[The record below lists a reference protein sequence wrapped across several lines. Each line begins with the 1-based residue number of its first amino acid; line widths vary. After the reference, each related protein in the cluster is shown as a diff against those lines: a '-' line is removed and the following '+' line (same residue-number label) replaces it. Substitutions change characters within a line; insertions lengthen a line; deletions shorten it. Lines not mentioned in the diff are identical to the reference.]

1 MKIVMLFFI
10 LISQIS
16 YGSEEQL
23 IPFETD
29 YCTGYAEGTRE
40 LPNLWKHCCVEHD
53 LYFWAGGSQA
63 DRNQTDSRL
72 KSCIEKTGATFQA
85 NLMYLGVRIG
95 GMSPIKFKGKQWG
108 NAWGDHRAHYQK
120 LRLEEIYQIFHEL
133 ELSTIELPVNVKTNF
148 KQQLL
153 GRLDSE

>member
-1 MKIVMLFFI
+1 MKMFMVFI
-10 LISQIS
+10 FAMFLASGVTAQD
-16 YGSEEQL
+16 L

-29 YCTGYAEGTRE
+29 YCTGYAEGTHE
-40 LPNLWKHCCVEHD
+40 QPNLWKQCCIEHD

-63 DRNQTDSRL
+63 DRNQTDLRL

-108 NAWGDHRAHYQK
+108 NAWGEGRSHYQK
-120 LRLEEIYQIFHEL
+120 LTLEETYQVFHEL
-133 ELSTIELPVNVKTNF
+133 ELSPVELPLELKSNF
-148 KQQLL
+148 TQQLL